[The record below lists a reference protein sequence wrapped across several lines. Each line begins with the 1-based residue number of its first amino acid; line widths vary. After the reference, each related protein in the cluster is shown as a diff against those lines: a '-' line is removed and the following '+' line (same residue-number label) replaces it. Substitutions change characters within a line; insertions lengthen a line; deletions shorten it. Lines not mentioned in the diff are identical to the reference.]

1 MGQALY
7 LECDYL
13 NNHHLYHLY
22 PPKTEWSCRKV
33 LKMTLNVDAG
43 IVEKAKSARE
53 AALKLANAT
62 TAGKDNALLRIADSI
77 DKNRKQILAANNK
90 DIELASGLVKEGQ
103 MSKALLDRLILDD
116 SKIDEMILSVKDVA
130 KLEDPVGKTVS
141 AIELD
146 KDLELFQVSCP
157 IGVIGAIFES
167 RPDVLV
173 QISSLCLK
181 TGNAVLLK
189 GGSEA
194 RNSNEALF
202 EVVAKASSE
211 GGEIRIPEG
220 WIQLL
225 ETREDVNAMLKL
237 NDYIDLIVPRGSDQ
251 FVRYI
256 QDNSSIMVLGHSEG
270 ICHVYV
276 DRDADVAMARDICY
290 DAKVQYPAV
299 CNAVETVLVDAAIAR
314 EFLPLMVE
322 RYLKAGV
329 EVRACPKTMEF
340 LKDQSELKPA
350 SEEDWHTEYNDLII
364 AIKVV
369 DGVDEAIAHIN
380 QYGSGHT
387 DAIVTDN
394 KETALKFM
402 RFVDSSSVMHN
413 ASTRF
418 SDGFRYGKGAEVGIS
433 TNKVHARGPVGLE
446 GLVIYKYLLVG
457 KGHTVAPYVGADAK
471 EFTHKKLSKD
481 FSF

>member
-1 MGQALY
+1 
-7 LECDYL
+7 
-13 NNHHLYHLY
+13 
-22 PPKTEWSCRKV
+22 
-33 LKMTLNVDAG
+33 MTQGKDPRVESGTRIA
-43 IVEKAKSARE
+43 EKAKMARA

-62 TAGKDNALLRIADSI
+62 TAEKNKALLRIADSI
-77 DKNRKQILAANNK
+77 DKNRKEILAANTK
-90 DIELASGLVKEGQ
+90 DIELASSLVREGK
-103 MSKALLDRLILDD
+103 MSKALLHRLILDD

-130 KLEDPVGKTVS
+130 KLEDPVGKTLS

-202 EVVAKASSE
+202 DVVAKAASE
-211 GGEIRIPEG
+211 GDGIPEG
-220 WIQLL
+220 WLQLL

-237 NDYIDLIVPRGSDQ
+237 HDYIDLIVPRGSDQ

-270 ICHVYV
+270 VCHVYV
-276 DRDADVAMARDICY
+276 DRDADVEMALDVCY

-299 CNAVETVLVDAAIAR
+299 CNAAETVLVDSAIAR
-314 EFLPLMVE
+314 DFLPQMVE

-329 EVRACPKTMEF
+329 EVRACPKTIE
-340 LKDQSELKPA
+340 LLEGKSELKPA
-350 SEEDWHTEYNDLII
+350 SEEDWRTEYNDLII
-364 AIKVV
+364 SIKVV
-369 DGVDEAIAHIN
+369 GGINEAIEHIN

-387 DAIVTDN
+387 DAIITEN
-394 KETALKFM
+394 KKTALKFM
-402 RFVDSSSVMHN
+402 QFVDSSSVMHN

-433 TNKVHARGPVGLE
+433 TYKVHARGPVGLE

-457 KGHTVAPYVGADAK
+457 KGHTVASYVGADAK
-471 EFTHKKLSKD
+471 GFTHKRLPKH
-481 FSF
+481 FFF

>member
-1 MGQALY
+1 
-7 LECDYL
+7 
-13 NNHHLYHLY
+13 
-22 PPKTEWSCRKV
+22 
-33 LKMTLNVDAG
+33 MTRDTGTSAGVSVG

-53 AALKLANAT
+53 AALKLANAS
-62 TAGKDNALLRIADSI
+62 TAEKDNALLRIADAI
-77 DKNRKQILAANNK
+77 DEQRKEILAANNR
-90 DIELASGLVKEGQ
+90 DIAIARSLVEEGK
-103 MSKALLDRLILDD
+103 MSKALLHRLILDD

-130 KLEDPVGKTVS
+130 KLEDPVGKTLS

-146 KDLELFQVSCP
+146 KDLELFQIACP

-173 QISSLCLK
+173 QIASLCLK

-194 RNSNEALF
+194 HNSNEALF
-202 EVVAKASSE
+202 EVLAKASAE
-211 GGEIRIPEG
+211 GDGIPEG

-237 NDYIDLIVPRGSDQ
+237 HDYIDLIVPRGSDQ

-276 DRDADVAMARDICY
+276 DRDADVVMALDVCY

-299 CNAVETVLVDAAIAR
+299 CNAAETLLVDSAIAR
-314 EFLPLMVE
+314 EFLPQMVD
-322 RYLKAGV
+322 RYLQAGV
-329 EVRACPKTMEF
+329 EVRACSRTIEF
-340 LKDQSELKPA
+340 LEKQNDLKPA
-350 SEEDWHTEYNDLII
+350 SEEDWRTEYNDLII
-364 AIKVV
+364 SIKVI
-369 DGVDEAIAHIN
+369 DGVDEAIEHIN
-380 QYGSGHT
+380 TYGSGHT
-387 DAIVTDN
+387 DAIITEN
-394 KETALKFM
+394 KETSLKFM

-433 TNKVHARGPVGLE
+433 TYKVHARGPVGLE

-457 KGHTVAPYVGADAK
+457 AGQTVVTYVGEKAK
-471 EFTHKKLSKD
+471 EFTHKRLAKS

>member
-1 MGQALY
+1 MDKGIGI
-7 LECDYL
+7 
-13 NNHHLYHLY
+13 
-22 PPKTEWSCRKV
+22 S
-33 LKMTLNVDAG
+33 
-43 IVEKAKSARE
+43 IVEKAKIAKS

-62 TAGKDNALLRIADSI
+62 AEEKNKALLRIADLLDAS
-77 DKNRKQILAANNK
+77 RTQILAANEK
-90 DIELASGLVKEGQ
+90 DVEAASSLTKEGEL
-103 MSKALLDRLILDD
+103 SKALLERLKLDD
-116 SKIDEMILSVKDVA
+116 SKIDEIIKSVKDVA
-130 KLEDPVGKTVS
+130 KLEDPVGKTLS

-181 TGNAVLLK
+181 TGNAVMLK

-202 EVVAKASSE
+202 DIVSEASASKDE
-211 GGEIRIPEG
+211 GIPEG

-225 ETREDVNAMLKL
+225 ETREDVTGMLKL
-237 NDYIDLIVPRGSDQ
+237 NDYIDLLVPRGSEQ
-251 FVRYI
+251 FVKYI
-256 QDNSSIMVLGHSEG
+256 QNNSSIMVLGHSEG
-270 ICHVYV
+270 VCHVYV
-276 DRDADVAMARDICY
+276 DRDADLDMALDICY

-299 CNAVETVLVDAAIAR
+299 CNAAETLLVDSAIAS
-314 EFLPLMVE
+314 EFLPRMAE

-329 EVRACPKTMEF
+329 ELRGCAKTMQF
-340 LKDQSELKPA
+340 LECKTAITPA

-364 AIKVV
+364 SIKVV
-369 DGVDEAIAHIN
+369 GSVGDAIEHIN
-380 QYGSGHT
+380 HYGSGHT
-387 DAIVTDN
+387 DAIVTGN
-394 KETALKFM
+394 KKTALKFLQ
-402 RFVDSSSVMHN
+402 FVDSSSVMLN

-433 TNKVHARGPVGLE
+433 TYKVHARGPVGLE

-457 KGHTVAPYVGADAK
+457 KGHVVAPYTGSDAK
-471 EFTHKKLSKD
+471 EFTHKPLSIKNG
-481 FSF
+481 SLLRMQKE

>member
-1 MGQALY
+1 VVVG
-7 LECDYL
+7 
-13 NNHHLYHLY
+13 
-22 PPKTEWSCRKV
+22 KV

-53 AALKLANAT
+53 AALKLANAS

-77 DKNRKQILAANNK
+77 DKNRKQILAANDK

-116 SKIDEMILSVKDVA
+116 SKIDEIILSVKDVA

-276 DRDADVAMARDICY
+276 DRDADVAMALDICY

-314 EFLPLMVE
+314 EFLPRMVE
-322 RYLKAGV
+322 RYLKTGV

-457 KGHTVAPYVGADAK
+457 KGHMVAPYVGADAK
-471 EFTHKKLSKD
+471 EFTHKPLSKH

>member
-1 MGQALY
+1 
-7 LECDYL
+7 
-13 NNHHLYHLY
+13 
-22 PPKTEWSCRKV
+22 
-33 LKMTLNVDAG
+33 MTQGKDPGVEFG
-43 IVEKAKSARE
+43 TRIVRKAKMARA
-53 AALKLANAT
+53 AALKLANAS
-62 TAGKDNALLRIADSI
+62 TAEKDKALLRIADAL
-77 DKNRKQILAANNK
+77 DKNRKEILAANNK
-90 DIELASGLVKEGQ
+90 DIELASSLVKEGK
-103 MSKALLDRLILDD
+103 MSKALLHRLILDD
-116 SKIDEMILSVKDVA
+116 AKIDEMILSVKDVA
-130 KLEDPVGKTVS
+130 KLEDPVGKTLS

-167 RPDVLV
+167 RPDVLA

-202 EVVAKASSE
+202 EVVAKASAE
-211 GGEIRIPEG
+211 GDGIPEG
-220 WIQLL
+220 WLQLL
-225 ETREDVNAMLKL
+225 ETREDVSEMLKL
-237 NDYIDLIVPRGSDQ
+237 NEYIDLIVPRGSDQ

-270 ICHVYV
+270 VCHVYV
-276 DRDADVAMARDICY
+276 DRDADADMALDVCY

-299 CNAVETVLVDAAIAR
+299 CNAAETVLVDSAIAR
-314 EFLPLMVE
+314 EFLPRMVE

-329 EVRACPKTMEF
+329 EVRACPQTME
-340 LKDQSELKPA
+340 LLGGKSEIKPA
-350 SEEDWHTEYNDLII
+350 SEEDWRTEYNDLII
-364 AIKVV
+364 SIKVV
-369 DGVDEAIAHIN
+369 DGINEAIEHIN

-387 DAIVTDN
+387 DAIITAN
-394 KETALKFM
+394 KKTALKFM
-402 RFVDSSSVMHN
+402 QFVDSSSVMHN

-433 TNKVHARGPVGLE
+433 TYKVHARGPVGLE

-457 KGHTVAPYVGADAK
+457 SGHTVAPYVGADAK
-471 EFTHKKLSKD
+471 GFTHKRLPKH
-481 FSF
+481 FFF